1 MRDGT
6 GLLIFLVLGVFI
18 VVFTIVQRKKI
29 YTLRELAAFHR
40 LRRAIGLAVE
50 DGRRIHVALGR
61 VNLISENFGTA
72 LIGLGVLK
80 RLSGVALIADHPPIA
95 TTGDGATMILAQ
107 EGLQA
112 AHRRLG
118 ILPQDL
124 HRKALL
130 TGTTPFS
137 YATGSQME
145 IRDERV
151 AVDLLFGHLG
161 NEAALIC
168 DASHQQGN
176 LNIAGSDDLTAQAIF
191 AAAATYPLF
200 GEEVYAAVAYM
211 DGEGVHRASLQTQD
225 LARWVIILFLIIAS
239 VAKVIGL

>member
-1 MRDGT
+1 VSDEI
-6 GLLIFLVLGVFI
+6 GLLIFLALGVLM
-18 VVFTIVQRKKI
+18 VFFTVVQRKKP
-29 YTLRELAAFHR
+29 YTLRELPAFQR

-50 DGRRIHVALGR
+50 DGRRIHVTLGR
-61 VNLISENFGTA
+61 GNVMSENFGSA

-80 RLSGVALIADHPPIA
+80 RLTGVALIADRPPIA
-95 TTGDGATMILAQ
+95 TSGEGSLMLLAQ
-107 EGLQA
+107 QGLQA

-124 HRKALL
+124 PRKALL
-130 TGTTPFS
+130 TGTTPLS
-137 YATGSQME
+137 YAVGSQVV

-151 AVDLLFGHLG
+151 AVDLLIGHLG

-176 LNIAGSDDLTAQAIF
+176 LSIAGSDDLTAQAVF
-191 AAAATYPLF
+191 ATAATHPLF

-211 DGEGVHRASLQTQD
+211 DDEAVHRASLQTQD
-225 LARWVIILFLIIAS
+225 LARWIIILFLIIAS
-239 VAKVIGL
+239 VVKLIGL